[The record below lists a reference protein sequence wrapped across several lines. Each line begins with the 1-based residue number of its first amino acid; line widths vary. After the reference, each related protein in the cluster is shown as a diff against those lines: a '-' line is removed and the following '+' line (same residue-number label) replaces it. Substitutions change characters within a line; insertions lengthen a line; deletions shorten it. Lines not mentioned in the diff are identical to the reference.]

1 MDEAMMGDLIE
12 QLSRGRSVFWLW
24 RQVLASVVIDLF
36 QKLFQGRDP
45 MKRMAT
51 SMVVVLGVFL
61 FGFWAGR
68 TPLLETID
76 PPPRLQEISESNLR
90 NSLPRVV
97 RKNQVYGTTEFLSA
111 ELDRAR
117 KDALRENTPESK
129 QRVTNLERKLEDARR
144 AMALENS
151 RR

>member
-1 MDEAMMGDLIE
+1 M
-12 QLSRGRSVFWLW
+12 
-24 RQVLASVVIDLF
+24 
-36 QKLFQGRDP
+36 
-45 MKRMAT
+45 
-51 SMVVVLGVFL
+51 GVFL

-76 PPPRLQEISESNLR
+76 PWPRLQEISESNLR

-129 QRVTNLERKLEDARR
+129 QRVTNLERKLEEARR
-144 AMALENS
+144 AMAFENS